1 MNWLPLGVSKLTV
14 VFSVSPSSERS
25 LTVLVSAVLQGLTG
39 KVRKNTS
46 NILFSAIMTSL
57 RKVSVNDER

>member
-1 MNWLPLGVSKLTV
+1 MNWLPLRVSKLTV

-57 RKVSVNDER
+57 QKVSVNDER

>member
-1 MNWLPLGVSKLTV
+1 MNWLPFRVSKLTV

-57 RKVSVNDER
+57 QKVSVNDER

>member
-1 MNWLPLGVSKLTV
+1 MNWLPLRVSKLTV

>member
-1 MNWLPLGVSKLTV
+1 MNWLPFRVSKLTV

-25 LTVLVSAVLQGLTG
+25 LTVLVSAVLQGLIG

-57 RKVSVNDER
+57 QKVSVNDER

>member
-1 MNWLPLGVSKLTV
+1 MNWLPFRVSKLTV

>member
-1 MNWLPLGVSKLTV
+1 MNWLPFRVSKLTV

-46 NILFSAIMTSL
+46 NILFSTIMTSL
-57 RKVSVNDER
+57 QKVSVNDER